1 MKIKYFLLTLTAAS
15 ILGCASFT
23 NDRQI
28 FMDYRHVEKFWIY
41 CTHCISFNCEDKNIC
56 ERNMT
61 EDSIADAFFLSIVN
75 SDIDAVN
82 FFIDTIHID
91 VNTILNKEYKHTA
104 LSVNANHP
112 GPRAAK
118 VTKILLDRGADINH
132 MTGGPARSPVLRAI
146 WKKNNPVARELI
158 KRGAD
163 LSIKSDT
170 GLSACIFAHRWS
182 NFEIMPDLPDCCERI
197 SNIEASPKLPENRLR
212 PSEFLRY
219 CHK

>member
-1 MKIKYFLLTLTAAS
+1 
-15 ILGCASFT
+15 
-23 NDRQI
+23 
-28 FMDYRHVEKFWIY
+28 MDYRHVEKFWIY
-41 CTHCISFNCEDKNIC
+41 CTHCISSNCDDKNIC

-104 LSVNANHP
+104 LSANANHP
-112 GPRAAK
+112 GPRAAE
-118 VTKILLDRGADINH
+118 VTKILLDRGADLNH
-132 MTGGPARSPVLRAI
+132 ITGGPARSPVLRAI

-182 NFEIMPDLPDCCERI
+182 NFEIMPDLPGCCERI
-197 SNIEASPKLPENRLR
+197 SNIEASPELPENRLR